1 VSERTEA
8 TITAELREL
17 ERYLTAAPPHA
28 GAGARETLLARR
40 DRLQR
45 ELAAV
50 RAARE
55 RRTDPGTRA

>member
-17 ERYLTAAPPHA
+17 ERYLTAAPPHS
-28 GAGARETLLARR
+28 GAGAREALLARR

-50 RAARE
+50 RAARQ
-55 RRTDPGTRA
+55 RRTDRGTRT